1 MTKILIKKQ
10 LMEVFSW
17 IYQDKKTGKNRD
29 KKGMLLYVFS
39 MFFCLVFWQ
48 LFFIIWQLLYVV
60 RWLRTV
66 LDGFILH

>member
-29 KKGMLLYVFS
+29 KKGMLLYVF
-39 MFFCLVFWQ
+39 F
-48 LFFIIWQLLYVV
+48 YVH
-60 RWLRTV
+60 RSLMPG
-66 LDGFILH
+66 LDGCIWHLWGLSV

>member
-29 KKGMLLYVFS
+29 KKGLLLYVF
-39 MFFCLVFWQ
+39 FYVF
-48 LFFIIWQLLYVV
+48 LFGFLAVFIIWQLLYVV